1 MKTTSPTNEAAKTKD
16 ESKSSLQA
24 VRDAKAKLA
33 QQEKTATRPGSAH
46 GSTPDDA
53 TETSKP
59 NKKDKKEKK
68 EKKEKKASPQ
78 EAEPTQDA
86 HKISK
91 VSAPAIAE
99 APSPSTTRRR
109 RRQRTTIALDL
120 LLDPH
125 RRTPP
130 RKPSSPRRRTR
141 RRRKRRRHHHRRLS
155 HHKISKVS
163 APAIAEAPKSEHISK
178 CYKFQRI
185 EPTSCG
191 SLATSLGGWWCS
203 KEAAV
208 LAKWLKGVTLAIAE
222 ANPNDEH
229 AALFSLKISR
239 VVKLKQNNFVLS
251 WWVNIW
257 MWEIHL
263 GCELHFL
270 WIWWLCDHVYQRTA
284 ILVLCWLR
292 RTVQSSFVQIFFSTV
307 LTIALCLYQGA
318 TKAVKKWLNFG
329 WTDFFVCCKVCWG
342 LSREA
347 LEMELLL
354 YKVRPKYHQLLGSEE
369 TSI

>member
-1 MKTTSPTNEAAKTKD
+1 MPSMHPVCKPEFHSLLIFSTVVSKCILMEELRTQLYPLGRNNYPTLVQKHFNGAAPWID
-16 ESKSSLQA
+16 
-24 VRDAKAKLA
+24 
-33 QQEKTATRPGSAH
+33 
-46 GSTPDDA
+46 
-53 TETSKP
+53 
-59 NKKDKKEKK
+59 
-68 EKKEKKASPQ
+68 
-78 EAEPTQDA
+78 
-86 HKISK
+86 
-91 VSAPAIAE
+91 VSF
-99 APSPSTTRRR
+99 
-109 RRQRTTIALDL
+109 
-120 LLDPH
+120 
-125 RRTPP
+125 
-130 RKPSSPRRRTR
+130 
-141 RRRKRRRHHHRRLS
+141 
-155 HHKISKVS
+155 
-163 APAIAEAPKSEHISK
+163 SK

-369 TSI
+369 TSILSAHGAGTILCWPFFWCGESKAWPFGHRPKPVLQPNGIKHIWWWRFCR